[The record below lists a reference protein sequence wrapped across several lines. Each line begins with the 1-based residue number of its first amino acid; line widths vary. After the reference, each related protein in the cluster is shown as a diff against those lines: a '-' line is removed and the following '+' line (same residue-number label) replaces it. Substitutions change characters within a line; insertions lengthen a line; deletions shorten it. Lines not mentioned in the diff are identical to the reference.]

1 MENYYGSKYNF
12 EEFSN
17 SGTRKDAGN
26 APPRR
31 ARSSKASKGR
41 YAEPRRTRGSREQ
54 NIPRNGSN
62 SVKRKKQPMSKG
74 KKITVTI
81 ITSVLVIGLVLISG
95 VVGFN
100 MYREYKKSLPFR
112 YSDDVLV
119 AGIDISG
126 LSVKDARKKLEENSM
141 SAVKNIN
148 IDVTARKINRTY
160 SKEDFEYSFDYDTP
174 LKEAKIYSLKE
185 QGIYEPPKGETDS
198 QTEESTQKPEFN
210 LSYEV
215 KEESVKKQVRS
226 FAKDVDLKPKNAK
239 VSKFHPFSE
248 NRFEYK
254 NGSYGYRLD
263 RGELYKK
270 LIKFFNSNKT
280 NVKLDAEG
288 EELKPAITVNDLQNN
303 IVGLSTATSVSTNTQ
318 NGTENMRVALKACNG
333 SVIEPGGIWSFNDC
347 TGDSNLES
355 NGYKKATVISEKKL
369 EQGVGGGICQASTLI
384 FEAGLFANMDIIE
397 RHNHYWA
404 SAYAYAGEDATIDY
418 PNLDLRMQNTTDYQ
432 MFIECRVVDRTLR
445 VNIWGYQDP
454 SYDNIRLH
462 SENYNVS
469 EKDFHTRTFREL
481 FKDGE
486 IIKTETICDSYYSI
500 KNAIKTPDAETFR
513 TSVDGTVKYESA
525 DYETMPENNDKD
537 DS

>member
-1 MENYYGSKYNF
+1 
-12 EEFSN
+12 
-17 SGTRKDAGN
+17 
-26 APPRR
+26 
-31 ARSSKASKGR
+31 
-41 YAEPRRTRGSREQ
+41 
-54 NIPRNGSN
+54 
-62 SVKRKKQPMSKG
+62 
-74 KKITVTI
+74 
-81 ITSVLVIGLVLISG
+81 
-95 VVGFN
+95 
-100 MYREYKKSLPFR
+100 
-112 YSDDVLV
+112 
-119 AGIDISG
+119 
-126 LSVKDARKKLEENSM
+126 
-141 SAVKNIN
+141 
-148 IDVTARKINRTY
+148 
-160 SKEDFEYSFDYDTP
+160 
-174 LKEAKIYSLKE
+174 
-185 QGIYEPPKGETDS
+185 
-198 QTEESTQKPEFN
+198 
-210 LSYEV
+210 
-215 KEESVKKQVRS
+215 
-226 FAKDVDLKPKNAK
+226 
-239 VSKFHPFSE
+239 
-248 NRFEYK
+248 
-254 NGSYGYRLD
+254 
-263 RGELYKK
+263 
-270 LIKFFNSNKT
+270 
-280 NVKLDAEG
+280 
-288 EELKPAITVNDLQNN
+288 
-303 IVGLSTATSVSTNTQ
+303 
-318 NGTENMRVALKACNG
+318 MRVAFKACNG
-333 SVIEPGGIWSFNDC
+333 SIIEPGGIWSFNDC

-500 KNAIKTPDAETFR
+500 KNAVKTPDAETFR

-525 DYETMPENNDKD
+525 DYETMPENNEED

>member
-17 SGTRKDAGN
+17 SGTREN
-26 APPRR
+26 ARNAAPRH
-31 ARSSKASKGR
+31 ARSSKTSKGR
-41 YAEPRRTRGSREQ
+41 YGEPRRTRGSKEHGA
-54 NIPRNGSN
+54 PRNGPN
-62 SVKRKKQPMSKG
+62 PMKRQKQPMSKG

-81 ITSVLVIGLVLISG
+81 ITFFLVIGLVLISG

-112 YSDDVLV
+112 YSDDVFV

-126 LSVKDARKKLEENSM
+126 LSVKDARKKIEENSM
-141 SAVKNIN
+141 RAVKNIN
-148 IDVTARKINRTY
+148 IDVTAREVNKTY
-160 SKEDFEYSFDYDTP
+160 SKEDFEYSFDYNTP

-185 QGIYEPPKGETDS
+185 QGIYEPPKGETAS

-215 KEESVKKQVRS
+215 KEESVKKQVRR

-280 NVKLDAEG
+280 NIKLEAEG
-288 EELKPAITVNDLQNN
+288 EELKPEITVNDLQNN

-318 NGTENMRVALKACNG
+318 NGTENMRVAFKACNG
-333 SVIEPGGIWSFNDC
+333 SIIEPGGIWSFNDC

-432 MFIECRVVDRTLR
+432 MFIECRVVGRTLR

-500 KNAIKTPDAETFR
+500 KNAVKTPDAETFR

-525 DYETMPENNDKD
+525 DYETMPENNEED